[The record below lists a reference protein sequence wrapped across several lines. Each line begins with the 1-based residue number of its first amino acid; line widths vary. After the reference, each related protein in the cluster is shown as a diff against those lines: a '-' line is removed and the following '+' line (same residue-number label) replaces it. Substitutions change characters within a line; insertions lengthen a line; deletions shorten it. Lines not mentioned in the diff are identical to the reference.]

1 MTIFIVIITS
11 LVLSAFFA
19 GMEIAFNSSNKLIA
33 KIDSSDK
40 SVAGSIL
47 SVFYN
52 NSGQFIATMLV
63 GCNIVLVV
71 YSIATARVLE
81 PYITEYLTHNPLLI
95 SLVQTILATLV
106 VIFIGEFIPK
116 TIFRYNSNFWLRF
129 FSPVTF
135 VFYIMLYP
143 ISKLSMWMSAGIL
156 RMFGLKI
163 DFKNNAAVFD
173 KVDLSF
179 LLEEA
184 IGKSSGQ
191 SIDNEIKI
199 FKNALDFSS
208 VKLRECIVPRNE
220 ITALDIDSASLED
233 LRSTFAES
241 GFSKIP
247 IYKDNIDNIIG
258 YIHSSDLFE
267 QTGNW
272 RTLLRKIPVV
282 PETMPANRLMHSL
295 LREKKSI
302 AVVIDEFGGTA
313 GIVTLEDI
321 VEEIFG
327 EIEDEHDTNEYILKK
342 SAEGEYLISGRL
354 EIDTIN
360 RKLNLSLPESDDYIT
375 LAGFLLQHYQRIP
388 KLNDTIKIDRWTF
401 KVMEATNN
409 RIELVKLTVAIPR

>member
-1 MTIFIVIITS
+1 MDILLVIITS

-19 GMEIAFNSSNKLIA
+19 GMEIAFNSSNRLIA
-33 KIDSSDK
+33 KIDSADK
-40 SVAGSIL
+40 SIAGTIIAL
-47 SVFYN
+47 FYK
-52 NSGQFIATMLV
+52 NSGQFISTMLV
-63 GCNIVLVV
+63 GCNIVLVI
-71 YSIATARVLE
+71 YSIAMARVLD
-81 PYITEYLTHNPLLI
+81 PYIKSYITDNTLLV
-95 SLVQTILATLV
+95 SLIQTLIATTI

-135 VFYIMLYP
+135 IFYIILYP
-143 ISKLSMWMSAGIL
+143 ISKLSMWLSAGIL
-156 RMFGLKI
+156 RIFGIKI
-163 DFKNNAAVFD
+163 NLHNQTDVFD

-179 LLEEA
+179 LLEET
-184 IGKSSGQ
+184 IEKSSSQ
-191 SIDNEIKI
+191 NIENEIKI

-220 ITALDIDSASLED
+220 IEALDIETASLED

-247 IYKDNIDNIIG
+247 IYKDTIDNIIG

-267 QTGNW
+267 QTEDW

-282 PETMPANRLMHSL
+282 PETMPANKLMHSL
-295 LREKKSI
+295 LKEKKSI

-321 VEEIFG
+321 IEEIFG
-327 EIEDEHDTNEYILKK
+327 EIEDEHDTNVYVLKK
-342 SAEGEYLISGRL
+342 TADNEYLISGRL

-360 RKLNLSLPESDDYIT
+360 RKLNLGLPESDEYVT
-375 LAGFLLQHYQRIP
+375 LAGFLLQHYQKIP
-388 KLNDTIKIDRWTF
+388 KLNESIEIENWTF
-401 KVMEATNN
+401 KVVQATNN
-409 RIELVKLTVAIPR
+409 RIELVKLTVK

>member
-1 MTIFIVIITS
+1 MTIIAVIITS

-40 SVAGSIL
+40 SIAGSIL

-52 NSGQFIATMLV
+52 NSGQFISTMLV

-81 PYITEYLTHNPLLI
+81 PYIIEHITGNPLLI
-95 SLVQTILATLV
+95 SLIQTILATLV

-129 FSPVTF
+129 FSPITF
-135 VFYIMLYP
+135 IFYILLYP
-143 ISKLSMWMSAGIL
+143 ISKLSMWMSVGLL
-156 RMFGLKI
+156 RLLGLKI
-163 DFKNNAAVFD
+163 DLQNHADAFD

-179 LLEEA
+179 ILEEA
-184 IGKSSGQ
+184 IEKSSNQ
-191 SIDNEIKI
+191 SIENEITI

-220 ITALDIDSASLED
+220 IEALDIDSASLDD

-267 QTGNW
+267 QTENW

-282 PETMPANRLMHSL
+282 PETMPANRLMHML

-327 EIEDEHDTNEYILKK
+327 EIEDEHDTNEFILKK
-342 SAEGEYLISGRL
+342 TAEGEYLISGRL

-360 RKLNLSLPESDDYIT
+360 RKLNLSLPESDDYVT

-388 KLNDTIKIDRWTF
+388 KLNDSIEIEQWTF
-401 KVMEATNN
+401 KILKATKN
-409 RIELVKLTVAIPR
+409 RIELVKLTVV